1 METPPSDSSQTDADL
16 FEGDRARDYLTFV
29 VGSVRRRRKL
39 VATVALW
46 ILALTMLSL
55 AAVPRTYRVEATLL
69 AQRNPVLVV
78 RGDGQDATPPIR
90 GATET
95 IKKRDN
101 LVALIEATDLLRH
114 WDEHRAPAQRA
125 VDALRHVLHEESE
138 DERLD
143 DMVDR
148 LGKRLAVWTNE
159 GTVSIAIEWPDA
171 TMASLL
177 VGIAQQNFLEAR
189 HAQEITALAEAIAIY
204 QGHAERLRASV
215 DDAVA
220 SLEKVRT
227 ERDAV
232 AVAGT
237 VMGGRVVAPPR
248 AIGRKNQ
255 PTPEAEQLQ
264 AALHAKRRALEDLE
278 ETRRQ
283 KLAAAQVHLAEQRA
297 TYTDNHPTIIDLKQ
311 SVAAL
316 EAPSPQVKALR
327 EEVAALRGEY
337 ERLAGGDARGAPLPS
352 VSVTAAPP
360 RLPPEFFRL
369 DQELRDD
376 KDPAV
381 LHARGQLRDAME
393 KYAALCEKVQ
403 AAQIDLETAEAAF
416 KYRYSVLTP
425 ARVPRR
431 PIKPS
436 VPLILSA
443 ALVAAVFAAILIAA
457 IADVHAGRLV
467 ERWQIERLLNRPIL
481 GDVELPRLPAARE
494 SRTT

>member
-1 METPPSDSSQTDADL
+1 METPPSESAQTDADL
-16 FEGDRARDYLTFV
+16 LEGDRARDYLTFV
-29 VGSVRRRRKL
+29 AGSFRRRRKL

-46 ILALTMLSL
+46 IMALTMISL
-55 AAVPRTYRVEATLL
+55 AALPRTYRVEATLL
-69 AQRNPVLVV
+69 AQKNTVLVV
-78 RGDGQDATPPIR
+78 RGDGPDATPAIR

-95 IKKRDN
+95 IKKRGN
-101 LVALIEATDLLRH
+101 LIALVEATDLLRH

-125 VDALRHVLHEESE
+125 LDALRHLLHEESE
-138 DERLD
+138 DERMD

-148 LGKRLAVWTNE
+148 LGKRLSVWTNE

-171 TMASLL
+171 AMASLL

-220 SLEKVRT
+220 SLEKVRS
-227 ERDAV
+227 ERDPLAR
-232 AVAGT
+232 AGT
-237 VMGGRVVAPPR
+237 VMAARAVGAPR
-248 AIGRKNQ
+248 ASSRRS
-255 PTPEAEQLQ
+255 PATPEAEQVQ
-264 AALHAKRRALEDLE
+264 AALHAKSRALEDLE
-278 ETRRQ
+278 GTRRQ
-283 KLAAAQVHLAEQRA
+283 KLAEAQVRLAEQRA
-297 TYTDNHPTIIDLKQ
+297 TYTDNHPTIVDLKQ

-316 EAPSPQVKALR
+316 GAPSPQVKALR
-327 EEVAALRGEY
+327 DEVAALRAEY
-337 ERLAGGDARGAPLPS
+337 ERLTGDARSGPLPS
-352 VSVTAAPP
+352 GSVATAPA
-360 RLPPEFFRL
+360 RLPAEFLRL
-369 DQELRDD
+369 DQDLRDE
-376 KDPAV
+376 KDPAI
-381 LHARGQLRDAME
+381 LHARAQLRDAMD

-436 VPLILSA
+436 VPMVLGA
-443 ALVAAVFAAILIAA
+443 ALVAAVLAAILIAA

-481 GDVELPRLPAARE
+481 GDVELPRLPAPQKARP
-494 SRTT
+494 T